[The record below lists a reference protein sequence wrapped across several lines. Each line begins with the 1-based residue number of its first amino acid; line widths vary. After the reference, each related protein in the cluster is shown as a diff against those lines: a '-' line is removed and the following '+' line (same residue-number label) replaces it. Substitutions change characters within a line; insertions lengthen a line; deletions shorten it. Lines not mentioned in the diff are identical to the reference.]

1 MVRKNLVKITS
12 IALIVALA
20 AGTVACGSNTVTD
33 ETANVVTQETVNE
46 DKLEETMNASS
57 FGASNTD
64 VDKVETVYVMADN
77 QGSVNEVI
85 VSDWLKNADA
95 SSTISDASTLS
106 DIVNVKGS
114 ETYTENEDGTI
125 TWNAN
130 GSDIYYQGKTD
141 SEVPVSVKVS
151 YKLDG
156 EDITPE
162 ELAGKCGNVTIRF
175 EYTNNSKKTVEIDG
189 EETEIYTPFAMVSGV
204 MLDSSKFTNVEVTNG
219 KVISDANNYV
229 VMGVALPGL
238 KDSLALDEDKLN
250 ELEIE
255 DDINIPEYVEIT
267 AYTNGFEMPM
277 TLTMATSDALS
288 DLGFSGIS
296 NSDGVENVKEDM
308 DELQDGSTQLVDG
321 SSDLYDGTSELKDG
335 TQKLTDGAGDLKDGS
350 KKLKDGID
358 SYTEGVG
365 KVSSGAGTLDEG
377 IGTLQSGVGTLATGA
392 GELNTGISSAKSG
405 ADQLQSGASSAQSG
419 ASQVAAGAA
428 AVDAGAGQ
436 LQEGVNKSITEYNT
450 YAQIIKSQYGSWL
463 EVNSAEILSTYGAVA
478 KSVGDQGTTAKET
491 IAKLMKQV
499 ETSLE
504 TINALKGQNEKLTK
518 ENEAY
523 AEKYGKLSDDPASGA
538 ATDEV
543 VDDENKGD
551 NNSGNKSSDASNTAN
566 TANTASTTGATDEKN
581 NANEDVTDE
590 KNNTNEVVTDDPD
603 AGKTENE
610 NLNNDG
616 AGNTDVNNDNA
627 GGDNTGSDN
636 SNAGAGDT
644 SVTEGGDSAKASI
657 TLNGYRNCDASETE
671 GAASGA
677 TTVSGADEIIRKM
690 AGLDATTWQTMVAAT
705 DAYFKTVDAGPTTDP
720 YYATHI
726 MTYAP
731 TAATTV
737 TLLKTIYG
745 SITSSVTSLQTLSA
759 GAAELKA
766 GTSQLSAG
774 AASLSTGL
782 QTLYS
787 GMVTLDTGLG
797 KLATGGNSL
806 VTGVGTLSDGVSK
819 LKEGSS
825 QLASGASTL
834 DSNSQALKDGASDL
848 YDGTVT
854 LSDGTV
860 TLNDGAQALM
870 EGAKELSD
878 GMVKFDEEG
887 IQKLSSAFDGD
898 IQSFTD
904 RLQAIEDAS
913 TEYTTFSGVS
923 DGSTSSVKFIIKTEG
938 VEDVQ

>member
-20 AGTVACGSNTVTD
+20 AGTAACGSNTAAS
-33 ETANVVTQETVNE
+33 ETANVVTKETINE

-57 FGASNTD
+57 FGTSNTD

-77 QGSVNEVI
+77 QGSINEVI

-95 SSTISDASTLS
+95 SSTISDSSSLT

-114 ETYTENEDGTI
+114 ETYTENKDGTI

-130 GSDIYYQGKTD
+130 GLDIYYQGKTD
-141 SEVPVSVKVS
+141 SEVPVSVKIS

-156 EDITPE
+156 KDITPE
-162 ELAGKCGNVTIRF
+162 ELAGKSGNVTIRF

-204 MLDSSKFTNVEVTNG
+204 MLDSSRFTNVEVTNG

-238 KDSLALDEDKLN
+238 KDSLALDEDKLD

-267 AYTNGFEMPM
+267 AYTSGFEMPM

-296 NSDGVENVKEDM
+296 NSDGVEKVKEDM
-308 DELQDGSTQLVDG
+308 DDLQDGSTQLVDG
-321 SSDLYDGTSELKDG
+321 SSDLYDGTTELKDG

-392 GELNTGISSAKSG
+392 GELNNGISSAKSG
-405 ADQLQSGASSAQSG
+405 ADQLQSGASTAQSG
-419 ASQVAAGAA
+419 ASKVAEGAA
-428 AVDAGAGQ
+428 AVDVGAGKIQ
-436 LQEGVNKSITEYNT
+436 DGVNESITKYNT
-450 YAQIIKSQYGSWL
+450 YAQIIASQYGSFL
-463 EVNSAEILSTYGAVA
+463 TANSAEILSTYGAVA
-478 KSVGDQGTTAKET
+478 KSVGEQGATAKT
-491 IAKLMKQV
+491 AIAQLEQQV
-499 ETSLE
+499 KTSLE
-504 TINALKGQNEKLTK
+504 TINALKEQNEELTA
-518 ENEAY
+518 ENKAY
-523 AEKYGKLSDDPASGA
+523 EEKYGKLSDGSASDTSTA
-538 ATDEV
+538 STDEV
-543 VDDENKGD
+543 VVDENKED

-566 TANTASTTGATDEKN
+566 TSSTTGATDENNAAGSNTTN
-581 NANEDVTDE
+581 NANESVTGATED
-590 KNNTNEVVTDDPD
+590 T
-603 AGKTENE
+603 KTENE

-616 AGNTDVNNDNA
+616 AGNTEVNNDNA
-627 GGDNTGSDN
+627 GSDDTGSDN

-677 TTVSGADEIIRKM
+677 TTVSGADAIIM
-690 AGLDATTWQTMVAAT
+690 NMSGLDTTTWQTMVTAT
-705 DAYFKTVDAGPTTDP
+705 NAYFQTVAAGPTNDP
-720 YYATHI
+720 DYATHI

-737 TLLKTIYG
+737 TLVKTIYG
-745 SITSSVTSLQTLSA
+745 SITSSVSSLQTLSD

>member
-46 DKLEETMNASS
+46 DKLKETMNASS

-125 TWNAN
+125 TWDAN

-141 SEVPVSVKVS
+141 SEVPVSVKIS
-151 YKLDG
+151 YQLDG
-156 EDITPE
+156 KDITPE

-238 KDSLALDEDKLN
+238 KDSLDLDEDKLN

-296 NSDGVENVKEDM
+296 NSDGVEKVKEDM

-405 ADQLQSGASSAQSG
+405 ADQLQSGASTAQSG

-428 AVDAGAGQ
+428 AVDEGAGK
-436 LQEGVNKSITEYNT
+436 LQTGVDESITKYNT
-450 YAQIIKSQYGSWL
+450 YAQIIASQYGSFL
-463 EVNSAEILSTYGAVA
+463 TANSAEILSTYGAVA
-478 KSVGDQGTTAKET
+478 KSVGEQGATAKT
-491 IAKLMKQV
+491 KIAELMQEV
-499 ETSLE
+499 QTSLE
-504 TINALKGQNEKLTK
+504 TINALKEQNEKLAE
-518 ENEAY
+518 ENKAY
-523 AEKYGKLSDDPASGA
+523 EEKYGKLSDDPASSA
-538 ATDEV
+538 PTDEV

-551 NNSGNKSSDASNTAN
+551 NNSGDKSSEVSNEANTAN
-566 TANTASTTGATDEKN
+566 TANTSSTTGATDENNAAGSNTTN
-581 NANEDVTDE
+581 NANESVTGA
-590 KNNTNEVVTDDPD
+590 TDDTKTESD
-603 AGKTENE
+603 DSNNASTGKTDD
-610 NLNNDG
+610 NNI
-616 AGNTDVNNDNA
+616 AGN
-627 GGDNTGSDN
+627 GDTASDN
-636 SNAGAGDT
+636 NNAGAGDT

-671 GAASGA
+671 GATSGA
-677 TTVSGADEIIRKM
+677 TTVSSADAIIMNM

-705 DAYFKTVDAGPTTDP
+705 NAYFQTVAAGPTNDP
-720 YYATHI
+720 DYATHI

-737 TLLKTIYG
+737 TLVKTIYG
-745 SITSSVTSLQTLSA
+745 SITSSVSSLQTLSD

-766 GTSQLSAG
+766 GTSQLSDG

>member
-141 SEVPVSVKVS
+141 SEVPVSVKIS

-238 KDSLALDEDKLN
+238 KDSLALDEDKLS

-255 DDINIPEYVEIT
+255 DDINIPEYVEVT

-405 ADQLQSGASSAQSG
+405 ADQLQSGASTAQSG

-436 LQEGVNKSITEYNT
+436 LQAGVDKSITEYNN
-450 YAQIIKSQYGSWL
+450 YAQIIASKYGSWL
-463 EVNSAEILSTYGAVA
+463 TANSAEILSTYGAVA
-478 KSVGDQGTTAKET
+478 KSVGEQGTTAKAT
-491 IAKLMKQV
+491 IAQLMQQV
-499 ETSLE
+499 KTSLD
-504 TINALKGQNEKLTK
+504 TINALKEQNEKLTEK
-518 ENEAY
+518 NKAY
-523 AEKYGKLSDDPASGA
+523 EEKYGKLSDDSASGESTA
-538 ATDEV
+538 STDEV
-543 VDDENKGD
+543 VDDENNE

-566 TANTASTTGATDEKN
+566 TANTSSTTGATDENNAAGSNTTN
-581 NANEDVTDE
+581 NANESVTGATED
-590 KNNTNEVVTDDPD
+590 T
-603 AGKTENE
+603 KTENE

-616 AGNTDVNNDNA
+616 AGNTEVNNDNA
-627 GGDNTGSDN
+627 GSDDSGSDN

-677 TTVSGADEIIRKM
+677 TTVSGADAIIM
-690 AGLDATTWQTMVAAT
+690 NMSGLDTTTWQTMVAAT
-705 DAYFKTVDAGPTTDP
+705 DAYFQTVAAGPTNDP
-720 YYATHI
+720 DYATHI

-737 TLLKTIYG
+737 TLVKTIYG
-745 SITSSVTSLQTLSA
+745 SITSSVSSLQTLSD

>member
-141 SEVPVSVKVS
+141 SEVPVSVKIS

-238 KDSLALDEDKLN
+238 KDSLALDEDKLS

-255 DDINIPEYVEIT
+255 DDINIPEYVEVT

-405 ADQLQSGASSAQSG
+405 ADQLQSGASTAQSG

-436 LQEGVNKSITEYNT
+436 LQAGVDKSITEYNT
-450 YAQIIKSQYGSWL
+450 YAQIIASQYGSFL
-463 EVNSAEILSTYGAVA
+463 TANSAEILNTYGAVA
-478 KSVGDQGTTAKET
+478 KSVGEQGAAAKT
-491 IAKLMKQV
+491 KIAELMQQV
-499 ETSLE
+499 QTSLE
-504 TINALKGQNEKLTK
+504 TINALKEQNEKLTE
-518 ENEAY
+518 ENKAY
-523 AEKYGKLSDDPASGA
+523 EEKYGKLSDGSASDA
-538 ATDEV
+538 PTASTDEV
-543 VDDENKGD
+543 VVDENKGD
-551 NNSGNKSSDASNTAN
+551 NNSGNKSSDTSNTAN
-566 TANTASTTGATDEKN
+566 TANTSSTTGATDENNTAGSNTTN
-581 NANEDVTDE
+581 NANESVTGATEDTKTESDDSNNASTGKTDE
-590 KNNTNEVVTDDPD
+590 NNI
-603 AGKTENE
+603 
-610 NLNNDG
+610 
-616 AGNTDVNNDNA
+616 AGN
-627 GGDNTGSDN
+627 GDTGSDN

-677 TTVSGADEIIRKM
+677 TTVSGADAIIM
-690 AGLDATTWQTMVAAT
+690 NMSGLDATTWQTMVAAT
-705 DAYFKTVDAGPTTDP
+705 NAYFQTVAAGPTNDP
-720 YYATHI
+720 DYATHI

-737 TLLKTIYG
+737 TLVKTIYG
-745 SITSSVTSLQTLSA
+745 SITSSVSSLQTLSD